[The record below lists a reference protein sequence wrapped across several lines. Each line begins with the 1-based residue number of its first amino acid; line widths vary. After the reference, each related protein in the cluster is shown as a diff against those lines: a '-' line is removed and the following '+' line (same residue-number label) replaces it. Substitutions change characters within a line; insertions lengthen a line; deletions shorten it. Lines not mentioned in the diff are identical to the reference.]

1 MMETLAEILR
11 SRAGDGRVGLRFE
24 ERSWTW
30 AEVVQ
35 ESADRAALLDHLVA
49 RPATRQTH
57 VGVLLD
63 NVPDYVF
70 WLGAAALGAGVVV
83 GLNTS
88 RNSQEIADDVRHADV
103 DVIITETRHRGLVEG
118 IAHVVPSGLIL
129 EVDSAAYGRLLGPFR
144 GSAMPTANP
153 TAAET
158 AVLLYSSGSTSAP
171 KAVIVSHG
179 RLAGLTAAIID
190 RIGLERSSVTYLA
203 MPLFHGNAVMMNL
216 VPAMAAGATVGLARR
231 FSASRFSADIH
242 RFGATYTNYV
252 GRALAYVL
260 NTPEDPR
267 DRSSTLRLAYGTEA
281 SETDIAR
288 FAERFGCV
296 VQEGYGMSEGVF
308 RLNRVPGTPP
318 GSLGKAVGG
327 VDVRVL
333 DETTGEECPRATIDS
348 DGRLDDSAAIG
359 QLVAVGAAHTFEG
372 YYRNPVA
379 MADRVR
385 GDDFWSG
392 DLAYRDA
399 DGWFYFAGRASDWL
413 RVDGENFSAAQVENV
428 LARVPGV
435 AASLVYAVPDPS
447 TGDQVMCALELVA
460 GTEFDPDAFGEFV
473 SQQADMGGKW
483 WPTYVR
489 LIGRVPLTGSNKV
502 DKAPLRRMGWNTTD
516 PVFRRVGRTS
526 AYERLGES
534 ARTAIEKEFRL
545 HERAHLLPRASDRG
559 CSPR

>member
-260 NTPEDPR
+260 TTPEDPR